1 MLGIPATGFS
11 CRKGF
16 GGLPILVC
24 AAVLMSPCFAQT
36 SAGSAQAEPVDYPQ
50 TGPVDSPD
58 AILPAVPPSS
68 DGPARFEI
76 PDPQTEVNWLYGA
89 VVPREVPVE
98 TLDGHERFEL
108 FFRGTFTTP
117 GLYGET
123 SILALHDQFDH
134 HNVTS
139 PWGPTL
145 SGFAKR
151 LGTREGEAVVQNSIT
166 ALGDGLLGWEPRYDR
181 CRCDGFWR
189 RTRHAFVRDF
199 VTYNSSE
206 KSLRPQIM
214 PYLGAFSGAALATTW
229 QPGNPNWKIEGYQ
242 AAVLQM
248 AAGLGVDLIGE
259 FGSDLARLFHPKK
272 TVAARSTAG
281 N

>member
-1 MLGIPATGFS
+1 MLANHATGLS
-11 CRKGF
+11 GRKGF
-16 GGLPILVC
+16 GGLLTLVGAAIL
-24 AAVLMSPCFAQT
+24 LSPCFAQT
-36 SAGSAQAEPVDYPQ
+36 SGESVSPEPVDLPE
-50 TGPVDSPD
+50 T
-58 AILPAVPPSS
+58 AIPIAPHGRDVTPS
-68 DGPARFEI
+68 FEV

-89 VVPREVPVE
+89 VVPREVPLE
-98 TLDGHERFEL
+98 PLDVHERFDL

-123 SILALHDQFDH
+123 SILALHDQFVH
-134 HNVTS
+134 GNVTS

-189 RTRHAFVRDF
+189 RTRHALVRDF
-199 VTYNSSE
+199 VTYDVTE

-229 QPGNPNWKIEGYQ
+229 EPGNPNWKIEGYQ

-259 FGSDLARLFHPKK
+259 FGSDIARLFRGKK
-272 TVAARSTAG
+272 TVAARSTTG